1 MTERRDHKF
10 SRPDLAAQMVSDIL
24 KERVAS
30 VKEEKAAR
38 AQSLR
43 KRASPPRH
51 LLWLMPIFLG
61 LTGWNVWRSGR
72 PPAVLSDAQLTASRR
87 LNVYLAVEAVQE
99 YKRTTGALPPTL
111 EVAGIT
117 TPGLVYTTADPSYT
131 VSDTTGPN
139 ALIYRS
145 GQDLSMFAAAFHAL
159 RRAGGAGSGQ

>member
-38 AQSLR
+38 AQARR
-43 KRASPPRH
+43 KPSPSRH
-51 LLWLMPIFLG
+51 LLWLLPIFLG

-72 PPAVLSDAQLTASRR
+72 PPVVLSDAQLTASRR
-87 LNVYLAVEAVQE
+87 FSVYLAVEAVQD
-99 YKRTTGALPPTL
+99 YQRINGILPPTL
-111 EVAGIT
+111 AVAGVT
-117 TPGLVYTTADPSYT
+117 TPGLVYATAESSYT
-131 VSDTTGPN
+131 LSDTTGPT

-145 GQDLSMFAAAFHAL
+145 GQDLSMFAAAIRTL
-159 RRAGGAGSGQ
+159 RRGGGGGQ